1 MAYTAPSG
9 KTLRTKRGSITDKI
23 AAEFALVDAEMEALA
38 VAGMT
43 ALPEG
48 EIYVGDATGAAAAVA
63 MSGDA
68 TIDKTGAV
76 TIGAKKVT
84 ESMVALAN
92 GKILVG
98 DGTGVAVACTP
109 SGDVTMTNAGAFSLA
124 TNSIDPTT
132 LDLGTEAYIIV
143 ADAAGGGAA
152 VAMSGDVTIDKVG
165 ATTIGAKK
173 VDPGM
178 VALTEAHILVGD
190 AGAGSD
196 VAVSGDVTISKL
208 GAVTIGAKKVTEGMV
223 ALADGKILVG
233 GATGAAAAQTP
244 GGIVTMSNAGSFA
257 IPLAE
262 GNILVGNGAGTSIA
276 ASVAMS
282 GDATISKLGAVTIGA
297 KKVTPSMVAL
307 TEAHIMVG
315 DGGAGSD
322 VALSGDATIDKTGAL
337 TIASGAVEASMIADS
352 ILTGAKAAVVA
363 SDNVVGGIPIIYE
376 VAIEHATANNDIIIT
391 YKSKVLDFW
400 FIPSGTPTA
409 DDKVQLLNGVN
420 AITDNI
426 ACTASAN
433 AIVRPTL
440 IDDTYSTI
448 NAGGTMRIAA
458 TASSAVAG
466 NAYVLA
472 MRVT

>member
-1 MAYTAPSG
+1 MTYDAPSG

-23 AAEFALVDAEMEALA
+23 AAEFALVDAELEALTLS
-38 VAGMT
+38 GMA
-43 ALPEG
+43 ALPDG
-48 EIYVGDATGAAAAVA
+48 QIYVGDGTGVAAAVD

-68 TIDKTGAV
+68 TIINTGEI

-84 ESMVALAN
+84 AAKIALAD
-92 GKILVG
+92 GKILIG

-109 SGDVTMTNAGAFSLA
+109 SGDVTMTNTGAFSLA
-124 TNSIDPTT
+124 TTSIDPTT

-143 ADAAGGGAA
+143 ADAAGGGQA

-178 VALTEAHILVGD
+178 VALTEAHILVGNG
-190 AGAGSD
+190 GAGSD
-196 VAVSGDVTISKL
+196 VAISGDITIDKL
-208 GAVTIGAKKVTEGMV
+208 GAVTIGAKKVTESMV
-223 ALADGKILVG
+223 ALADGKIFVG

-244 GGIVTMSNAGSFA
+244 GGIVAMTNAGSFS

-262 GNILVGNGAGTSIA
+262 GNILVGDGAASSIA

-282 GDATISKLGAVTIGA
+282 GDVTISKTGEVTIGA
-297 KKVTPSMVAL
+297 KKVTPGMVAL
-307 TEAHIMVG
+307 TEAHILVG
-315 DGGAGSD
+315 DGGAGAD
-322 VALSGDATIDKTGAL
+322 VALSGDVTIDKAGAV
-337 TIASGAVEASMIADS
+337 TIAASAVEASMIADS

-363 SDNVVGGIPIIYE
+363 ADNVVGGIPIIYE